1 MNTAMKNKALF
12 VTGGNEG
19 IGLATALLF
28 AEQGVNVTIMGRR
41 ADRNAEAQKQIAA
54 KGVKC
59 IAINGDVTS
68 EDDMSGAIERV
79 VGTFGGL
86 HFAFNNAGVV
96 ATPKPFPQLTSEDFD
111 YTIGIN
117 LKGAWLGMKYE
128 LPAIVASG
136 GGSIVNTG
144 SMASAV
150 GMPMLPLYVASK
162 HGLLGMTKSAA
173 LEYAR
178 QGVRINMVSPG
189 TTRDTGIHSN
199 MAKTAPHIEE
209 MLLQMVPMGRLCTP
223 DEIAGTVLYLCSH
236 AASYVTGQAIY
247 VDGGITVP

>member
-1 MNTAMKNKALF
+1 MTNGMKDKTLF

-19 IGLATALLF
+19 IGLATATLF
-28 AEQGVNVTIMGRR
+28 AAQGVNVAIMSRR
-41 ADRNAEAQKQIAA
+41 ADKNAEAQQLIAA

-59 IAINGDVTS
+59 IAITGDVTS
-68 EDDMSGAIERV
+68 EDDMARAIQQV
-79 VGTFGGL
+79 TDTFGGL

-96 ATPKPFPQLTSEDFD
+96 ATPKPFPQLTIEDFD

-128 LPAIVASG
+128 LPAIIASG
-136 GGSIVNTG
+136 GGS
-144 SMASAV
+144 
-150 GMPMLPLYVASK
+150 MPMLPLYVASK
-162 HGLLGMTKSAA
+162 HGLLGLTKSAA

-199 MAKTAPHIEE
+199 MAKTAPHVEE
-209 MLLQMVPMGRLCTP
+209 MLLQMVPMGRLCSP
-223 DEIAGTVLYLCSH
+223 DEIAGTVLYLCSD

>member
-1 MNTAMKNKALF
+1 MKNKTLF
-12 VTGGNEG
+12 ITGGNEG

-28 AEQGVNVTIMGRR
+28 AEHGVNIAIMGRR
-41 ADRNAEAQKQIAA
+41 ADKNVEAQKLIAA

-68 EDDMSGAIERV
+68 EGDMSSAIERV
-79 VGTFGGL
+79 VGTF
-86 HFAFNNAGVV
+86 
-96 ATPKPFPQLTSEDFD
+96 
-111 YTIGIN
+111 
-117 LKGAWLGMKYE
+117 
-128 LPAIVASG
+128 

-189 TTRDTGIHSN
+189 TTRGTGIHSN
-199 MAKTAPHIEE
+199 MAKTAPHVEE

>member
-1 MNTAMKNKALF
+1 MAIMKDKTLF
-12 VTGGNEG
+12 ITGGNEG

-28 AEQGVNVTIMGRR
+28 ARQGANIAIMGRR
-41 ADRNAEAQKQIAA
+41 AEKNAEAQKQIAA
-54 KGVKC
+54 TGVKC
-59 IAINGDVTS
+59 LAISGDVTR
-68 EDDMSGAIERV
+68 EDDMARAIQQV
-79 VGTFGGL
+79 TDTFGGL
-86 HFAFNNAGVV
+86 HFAFNNAGIV

-111 YTIGIN
+111 HLIGIN
-117 LKGAWLGMKYE
+117 LKGVWLAMKYE
-128 LPAIVASG
+128 LPAILASG

-162 HGLLGMTKSAA
+162 HGVLGMTKSAA

-178 QGVRINMVSPG
+178 QGVRINMVCPG
-189 TTRDTGIHSN
+189 TTRDTGIYN
-199 MAKTAPHIEE
+199 DMAKHAPHVEE

-223 DEIAGTVLYLCSH
+223 DEIAGTVLYLCSD